1 MALAAFHADRM
12 AFLNATGIYAGGS
25 LGGLDNVDLWIGG
38 LAEKVMPFGGM
49 LGSTFNFVFEVQ
61 LEKLQD
67 GDRFYYLQRLDGL
80 HLLSEME
87 NNTFAKMI
95 SLNADAG
102 HLPSDV
108 FSTPGLILEVD
119 QSKQWNPG
127 LLGADPIGGSILT
140 ALVMRDNPATAG
152 VEANYLR
159 YTGTEH
165 VLLGGTDEDDTLIA
179 SEGDDTLYGD
189 GGNDRMEGGAGNDQY
204 IGGDGDDIITDLFG
218 DDIMRTGRGHDAVN
232 AGQGVDL
239 VVADEGKDF
248 IVLGADGLD
257 EAFGGVGN
265 DFVYGSKTTEQT
277 MGGEGDDWIEVGAW
291 TGAIGDNFDDQFQ
304 QDAVK
309 GHDVFHGD
317 GGFDEFIGEGGDD
330 IWFGSL
336 GRGKF
341 DGMSGYDWTTYD
353 GMKFAVNVDLNTQIL
368 PGLPVLPADAA
379 LDSFTQVEG
388 ASGSIHNDV
397 IRGSDVTAADM
408 PTEGFRGSALDA
420 EGIALIT
427 GLQALLA
434 GAGPASF
441 DAQGRFVG
449 GNILLGGAGSDV
461 IEGRGGDDII
471 DGDAW
476 LRVRIAVMSTFDA
489 NGPTGNTVLS
499 YHDSMTTLVSEV
511 FAGTINPGQLK
522 IVRDIVTPTA
532 SRPPIPTSRSSPTSA
547 PTTRSRAIADGSIR
561 VEHLVPDGAGG
572 FTPGGMDGID
582 TLRNMERLRFSDV
595 EIDVPQVHPPIS
607 SGTA

>member
-1 MALAAFHADRM
+1 
-12 AFLNATGIYAGGS
+12 
-25 LGGLDNVDLWIGG
+25 
-38 LAEKVMPFGGM
+38 
-49 LGSTFNFVFEVQ
+49 
-61 LEKLQD
+61 
-67 GDRFYYLQRLDGL
+67 
-80 HLLSEME
+80 
-87 NNTFAKMI
+87 
-95 SLNADAG
+95 
-102 HLPSDV
+102 
-108 FSTPGLILEVD
+108 
-119 QSKQWNPG
+119 
-127 LLGADPIGGSILT
+127 
-140 ALVMRDNPATAG
+140 
-152 VEANYLR
+152 
-159 YTGTEH
+159 
-165 VLLGGTDEDDTLIA
+165 
-179 SEGDDTLYGD
+179 
-189 GGNDRMEGGAGNDQY
+189 MEGGAGNDQY

-239 VVADEGKDF
+239 VVADEGNDF

-304 QDAVK
+304 QDSVK

-368 PGLPVLPADAA
+368 PGIPVLPADAA

-388 ASGSIHNDV
+388 ASGSTHNDV

-420 EGIALIT
+420 EGMALIT

-499 YHDSMTTLVSEV
+499 YHDSMTTLVQKV
-511 FAGTINPGQLK
+511 FSGEINPGQLK
-522 IVRDIVTPTA
+522 IVRDIVTPTGPSTDIDTA
-532 SRPPIPTSRSSPTSA
+532 VYSDVRANYSFSA
-547 PTTRSRAIADGSIR
+547 LADGTLVVANTGGVAPLDGTDLLRHMEKLQFADGSLGII
-561 VEHLVPDGAGG
+561 VGTPNNDTLTGTAQDDLIFGLAGADVLNGGAGNDVLV
-572 FTPGGMDGID
+572 GGADG
-582 TLRNMERLRFSDV
+582 TTSTT
-595 EIDVPQVHPPIS
+595 S
-607 SGTA
+607 SGDIC

>member
-1 MALAAFHADRM
+1 
-12 AFLNATGIYAGGS
+12 
-25 LGGLDNVDLWIGG
+25 
-38 LAEKVMPFGGM
+38 
-49 LGSTFNFVFEVQ
+49 
-61 LEKLQD
+61 
-67 GDRFYYLQRLDGL
+67 
-80 HLLSEME
+80 
-87 NNTFAKMI
+87 
-95 SLNADAG
+95 
-102 HLPSDV
+102 
-108 FSTPGLILEVD
+108 
-119 QSKQWNPG
+119 
-127 LLGADPIGGSILT
+127 
-140 ALVMRDNPATAG
+140 
-152 VEANYLR
+152 
-159 YTGTEH
+159 
-165 VLLGGTDEDDTLIA
+165 
-179 SEGDDTLYGD
+179 
-189 GGNDRMEGGAGNDQY
+189 MEGGAGNDQY

-239 VVADEGKDF
+239 IVADEGQDF
-248 IVLGADGLD
+248 IVLGADLLD

-277 MGGEGDDWIEVGAW
+277 LGGEGDDWIEVGAW
-291 TGAIGDNFDDQFQ
+291 TGAVGDNFDDQFQ
-304 QDAVK
+304 LDAVK

-353 GMKFAVNVDLNTQIL
+353 GMNFAVNVDLNTQIL
-368 PGLPVLPADAA
+368 PGIPVLPADAA

-388 ASGSIHNDV
+388 ASGSTHNDV

-449 GNILLGGAGSDV
+449 GNILLGGAGSDL

-499 YHDSMTTLVSEV
+499 YHDSMTTLVS
-511 FAGTINPGQLK
+511 GGLRGHDQ
-522 IVRDIVTPTA
+522 
-532 SRPPIPTSRSSPTSA
+532 SRPAQDRPRYRPRCPERRYRCRGLLRYPRELRYHGQSGWQHQGGASCSRWGGWVHARRRGWHRHPA
-547 PTTRSRAIADGSIR
+547 QHGAFEFSRRGNRCAQATHR
-561 VEHLVPDGAGG
+561 YPVEWRYTEQHG
-572 FTPGGMDGID
+572 F
-582 TLRNMERLRFSDV
+582 
-595 EIDVPQVHPPIS
+595 
-607 SGTA
+607 AW

>member
-1 MALAAFHADRM
+1 MSTVPLRRLPADRI
-12 AFLNATGIYAGGS
+12 AFLNATGTYAGGS
-25 LGGLDNVDLWIGG
+25 LGGLENVDLWIGG

-87 NNTFAKMI
+87 NNTFAKVI

-119 QSKQWNPG
+119 QTKQWNPG
-127 LLGADPIGGSILT
+127 LGSD
-140 ALVMRDNPATAG
+140 RPGRRQHPHPAGPARQSG
-152 VEANYLR
+152 DRRSSRSNYLR
-159 YTGTEH
+159 YTGTDH
-165 VLLGGTDEDDTLIA
+165 VLLGGTDQADTLIA

-239 VVADEGKDF
+239 VVADEGQDF

-277 MGGEGDDWIEVGAW
+277 MGGEGDDWIEIGAW

-304 QDAVK
+304 LDAVK

-341 DGMSGYDWTTYD
+341 DGMSGFDWTTYD
-353 GMKFAVNVDLNTQIL
+353 GMNFPVNVDLNTQIL
-368 PGLPVLPADAA
+368 PGVPVLPADAA

-388 ASGSIHNDV
+388 ASGSNHNDV

-434 GAGPASF
+434 GAGPDSF

-449 GNILLGGAGSDV
+449 GNILLGGDGSDL

-471 DGDAW
+471 DGDKW
-476 LRVRIAVMSTFDA
+476 LRVRIAVMSDIRRKRPDGQHGAVVPRQHDDA
-489 NGPTGNTVLS
+489 GSGRVRGP
-499 YHDSMTTLVSEV
+499 D
-511 FAGTINPGQLK
+511 Q
-522 IVRDIVTPTA
+522 
-532 SRPPIPTSRSSPTSA
+532 SRPAQDRPRHRLGRRRNDGHRHRGLLGRARQLLVLGACRRHARGREHRRRGSA
-547 PTTRSRAIADGSIR
+547 RRHRPAAQHRKAAVHRRQPAR
-561 VEHLVPDGAGG
+561 V
-572 FTPGGMDGID
+572 
-582 TLRNMERLRFSDV
+582 
-595 EIDVPQVHPPIS
+595 
-607 SGTA
+607 

>member
-1 MALAAFHADRM
+1 M
-12 AFLNATGIYAGGS
+12 
-25 LGGLDNVDLWIGG
+25 
-38 LAEKVMPFGGM
+38 
-49 LGSTFNFVFEVQ
+49 
-61 LEKLQD
+61 
-67 GDRFYYLQRLDGL
+67 
-80 HLLSEME
+80 
-87 NNTFAKMI
+87 
-95 SLNADAG
+95 
-102 HLPSDV
+102 
-108 FSTPGLILEVD
+108 
-119 QSKQWNPG
+119 
-127 LLGADPIGGSILT
+127 
-140 ALVMRDNPATAG
+140 
-152 VEANYLR
+152 
-159 YTGTEH
+159 
-165 VLLGGTDEDDTLIA
+165 GGTDQADTLIA

-277 MGGEGDDWIEVGAW
+277 LGGEGDDWIEVGAW
-291 TGAIGDNFDDQFQ
+291 TGAVGDNFDDQFQ
-304 QDAVK
+304 LDAVK

-368 PGLPVLPADAA
+368 PGIPVLPADAA

-388 ASGSIHNDV
+388 ASGSTHNDV

-420 EGIALIT
+420 EGIALIP

-449 GNILLGGAGSDV
+449 GNILLGGAGSDL
-461 IEGRGGDDII
+461 IEGRGGDDI
-471 DGDAW
+471 
-476 LRVRIAVMSTFDA
+476 
-489 NGPTGNTVLS
+489 
-499 YHDSMTTLVSEV
+499 
-511 FAGTINPGQLK
+511 
-522 IVRDIVTPTA
+522 
-532 SRPPIPTSRSSPTSA
+532 
-547 PTTRSRAIADGSIR
+547 R
-561 VEHLVPDGAGG
+561 VEMIFSSAARVAARWPACLASTG
-572 FTPGGMDGID
+572 
-582 TLRNMERLRFSDV
+582 RLTRTM
-595 EIDVPQVHPPIS
+595 PK
-607 SGTA
+607 G